1 MIGRLG
7 GLGARIGGLFVKELI
22 QLQRDRKMLL
32 LIMLFPVAQLVLLAS
47 ATGRGINDLAIA
59 IVDQDRSAASRRL
72 IQALDNTH
80 ELTVQQMPSDP
91 RAITQLVQQGQAVAG
106 VVIPRGY
113 GATLDTGRGGSQVQL
128 IVDGTSPNVS
138 RTAEFAVE
146 GVVHDLAAAARG
158 EQGMSAAA
166 PISLVTTAAYNAALN
181 ARAFTIPAQMG
192 FIVYQVTL
200 AVAALAFA
208 RERELGT
215 LEGLL
220 VTPLRRTE
228 LITGKAS
235 LAWIIGVLDFLVMIF
250 VVQQFFGV
258 PMRGEFS
265 LLLLFSMLF
274 VAVEICFGVI
284 LSSFA
289 RTQQQAVLY
298 VFVLAMLDIAL
309 SGYLAPVK
317 NMPPL
322 FAALAQASPL
332 QHYLV
337 AIRGIMLKG
346 AGLDVLWRQAVALV
360 LIGLVMGTVAVRT
373 AARRLE

>member
-1 MIGRLG
+1 MIGRILS
-7 GLGARIGGLFVKELI
+7 LFVKELI

-32 LIMLFPVAQLVLLAS
+32 LIALFPVAQLVLLAG
-47 ATGRGINDLAIA
+47 ATGRGINDLSIA
-59 IVDQDRSAASRRL
+59 VVDQDRSAASRRL

-80 ELTVQQMPSDP
+80 ELTVGYLPADPGAISDLIQH
-91 RAITQLVQQGQAVAG
+91 ANVVAA
-106 VVIPRGY
+106 VVIAPGY
-113 GATLDTGRGGSQVQL
+113 GARMETGRDVSGQAGPRVQL
-128 IVDGTSPNVS
+128 IVDGTSPNIA

-146 GVVHDLAAAARG
+146 GVVNDQVSKARTEFG
-158 EQGMSAAA
+158 LSAAP
-166 PISLVTTAAYNAALN
+166 PISLVTTAAYNPSLN
-181 ARAFTIPAQMG
+181 SRLFTIPAQMG

-200 AVAALAFA
+200 AVASLVFA

-220 VTPLRRTE
+220 VTPLRRIE

-235 LAWIIGVLDFLVMIF
+235 LAWLIGGLDFLIMVF
-250 VVQQFFGV
+250 VVREFFAV
-258 PMRGEFS
+258 PLRGSFGLLLGFS
-265 LLLLFSMLF
+265 LLF

-298 VFVLAMLDIAL
+298 VFVLAMIDIAL

-317 NMPPL
+317 NMPPF
-322 FAALAQASPL
+322 FATLAQASPL

-346 AGLDVLWRQAVALV
+346 AGLDVLWPQAL
-360 LIGLVMGTVAVRT
+360 GLLASGAVMGTVAVRT

>member
-1 MIGRLG
+1 MIS
-7 GLGARIGGLFVKELI
+7 RIAALFVKELI

-32 LIMLFPVAQLVLLAS
+32 LIALFPVAQLVLLAGS
-47 ATGRGINDLAIA
+47 TGRGIADLSIA
-59 IVDQDRSAASRRL
+59 VVDQDRSAASRRL
-72 IQALDNTH
+72 ILSLDNTH
-80 ELTVQQMPSDP
+80 ELTVRYMPDAP
-91 RAITQLVQQGQAVAG
+91 DAFTDLIQRGQIVAALVIG
-106 VVIPRGY
+106 RGY
-113 GATLDTGRGGSQVQL
+113 GANLETGRAQPQVQL
-128 IVDGTSPNVS
+128 IVDGTSANVA

-146 GVVHDLAAAARG
+146 GIVNDQVNTARRAQGLAAA
-158 EQGMSAAA
+158 
-166 PISLVTTAAYNAALN
+166 PPLSLVTTAAYNPSLSP
-181 ARAFTIPAQMG
+181 RLFTIPAQMG

-200 AVAALAFA
+200 AVASLVFA

-220 VTPLRRTE
+220 VTPLRRIE
-228 LITGKAS
+228 LITGKAA
-235 LAWIIGVLDFLVMIF
+235 LAWLIGGLDFLIMVF
-250 VVQQFFGV
+250 VVREFFAV
-258 PMRGEFS
+258 PLAGSFGLLLAFS
-265 LLLLFSMLF
+265 LLF
-274 VAVEICFGVI
+274 VAVEICYGVI

-317 NMPPL
+317 NMPPF

-337 AIRGIMLKG
+337 AIRAIMLKG
-346 AGLDVLWRQAVALV
+346 AGLDVLWRQAVGLL
-360 LIGLVMGTVAVRT
+360 LIGGVMGLVAVRT